1 MDAKMRANF
10 INSVAGGKKVTC
22 PSCNT
27 LNDADSK
34 FCMTCGTKLESFGS
48 MNDNGVANDG
58 IKNDQNEKSEKR
70 PAFKVAEPAIE
81 ESEEPQ
87 SAFAQGL
94 PSWDVLPP
102 QIMVRRKGKR

>member
-10 INSVAGGKKVTC
+10 INSVAGVKKITC

-34 FCMTCGTKLESFGS
+34 FCMTCGSKLEFLGS
-48 MNDNGVANDG
+48 ANENVTVNNR
-58 IKNDQNEKSEKR
+58 IKNDQNEKK
-70 PAFKVAEPAIE
+70 PAFKPVEPAVE
-81 ESEEPQ
+81 ESEETQ

-94 PSWDVLPP
+94 PSWDIVPP
-102 QIMVRRKGKR
+102 QIMVRRRGQR